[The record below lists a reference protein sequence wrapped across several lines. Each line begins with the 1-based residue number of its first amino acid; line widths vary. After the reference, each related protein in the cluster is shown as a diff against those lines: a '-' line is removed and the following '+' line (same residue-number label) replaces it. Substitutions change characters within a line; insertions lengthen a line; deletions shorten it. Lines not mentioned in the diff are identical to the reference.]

1 MDSKYTLLPL
11 FEEQVGLCVES
22 HGTRPT
28 SKTIHSRDL
37 FKGVSKG
44 RVVYRLV
51 LESDG
56 DNQFDLA
63 EMLVVPNV
71 CVCFRTP
78 GWADLRTVWERETS
92 GACWELWSRY

>member
-11 FEEQVGLCVES
+11 FEEQVELYVKG

-44 RVVYRLV
+44 RVVYETCWEV
-51 LESDG
+51 MVY
-56 DNQFDLA
+56 NQFDSA
-63 EMLVVPNV
+63 EMVVVPNV
-71 CVCFRTP
+71 CFRTA
-78 GWADLRTVWERETS
+78 GWADLQTVWERETN
-92 GACWELWSRY
+92 GACWEL